1 MAADSGGPVTSMKGS
16 DMSCDRRH
24 TAALVAD
31 VLAVLHQHGYRPG
44 DLVHAQR
51 AVRLIGD
58 LARIY
63 QGTQDAPA
71 GAYIIQL
78 PRGPQPDASPPLCLR
93 PMANGGESE
102 AGPDPADPDAPSSSR
117 ADEPYGSDDG
127 AAR

>member
-1 MAADSGGPVTSMKGS
+1 MAADSGGLVTRMKGS

-31 VLAVLHQHGYRPG
+31 VLTVLHQHGYRPG

-71 GAYIIQL
+71 RRLHHPA
-78 PRGPQPDASPPLCLR
+78 PAWAAAPPHRRC
-93 PMANGGESE
+93 A
-102 AGPDPADPDAPSSSR
+102 
-117 ADEPYGSDDG
+117 
-127 AAR
+127 